1 MPKGSKPGERRGGRQ
16 RGTPNKKTL
25 LRNAEIKAISG
36 KPDLTPLDY
45 FLGVMRNQHF
55 PVTTRVQAALKALP
69 RLHAKRRAMMWMSL
83 SLRRKRLLRILSM
96 RSGVPVL
103 ARASPQVSASG
114 PKCACRVA
122 AICSQ

>member
-45 FLGVMRNQHF
+45 FLGVMQNHALSRDDPRAGSSQGAA
-55 PVTTRVQAALKALP
+55 TTSRQTQG
-69 RLHAKRRAMMWMSL
+69 R
-83 SLRRKRLLRILSM
+83 
-96 RSGVPVL
+96 
-103 ARASPQVSASG
+103 
-114 PKCACRVA
+114 
-122 AICSQ
+122 